1 MRAGNAKGTGVPRSA
16 RQVGTGARSD
26 RRRELNEFDGHC
38 PQSILGVDEGITGA
52 SENNRLGDVDAMNA
66 RRQLATAGQRT
77 NLGMGHGPPL
87 ASSDGL
93 GHLSDPGDQ
102 PGRKPASQPVVGSH
116 GVRAWGV
123 QRHQNSSWLRE
134 PSRARNAWWLWK
146 RWGDRRGRWASE
158 LSTGLARR
166 QLPRLNCTIPRP
178 RRLHQYLG

>member
-1 MRAGNAKGTGVPRSA
+1 MRAGNANGTGVPRSA
-16 RQVGTGARSD
+16 RPAGTGAR
-26 RRRELNEFDGHC
+26 RNRGWELNEFDSHC
-38 PQSILGVDEGITGA
+38 SQIILGVDEGMTRA
-52 SENNRLGDVDAMNA
+52 SGKNRFGSVDAINA
-66 RRQLATAGQRT
+66 RRQMATAGQGT
-77 NLGMGHGPPL
+77 NLRMGYGPRL

-116 GVRAWGV
+116 DVRAWGV
-123 QRHQNSSWLRE
+123 QRHRNRSWLRE

-158 LSTGLARR
+158 LSTRLARR